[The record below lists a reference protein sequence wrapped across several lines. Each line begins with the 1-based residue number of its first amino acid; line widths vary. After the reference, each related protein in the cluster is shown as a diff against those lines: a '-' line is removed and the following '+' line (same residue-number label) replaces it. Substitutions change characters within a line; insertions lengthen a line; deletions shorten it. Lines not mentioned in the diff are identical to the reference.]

1 MMPAAAVFG
10 FVDTIVDWVG
20 RVGYWA
26 VFLVVAG
33 DGVFPVLPGETS
45 IITAA
50 VVAADG
56 KLNITLVIIAG
67 AIGAMA
73 GDSTAFWIGRK
84 GGGPIRRFIGR
95 LAGAERL
102 AAAERMVERQGPA
115 LVFVG
120 RFLPGFRLGVNLS
133 CGAGKMDYRRF
144 LLWNAAGSIVW
155 STQAG
160 LLGFFLGKAFA
171 DQLWLAFA
179 VAFAVAGLV
188 AAFIAVKEKVRLRRE
203 RALAELEG
211 DPLEVPEEPEGE
223 DEAEGEARRS
233 QEDPRPGVGAG

>member
-1 MMPAAAVFG
+1 LTGSGGILPAAAAFG
-10 FVDTIVDWVG
+10 FVDSIVDWVG

-56 KLNITLVIIAG
+56 RLNIVLVILAG
-67 AIGAMA
+67 ALGAVV
-73 GDSTAFWIGRK
+73 GDSCAYWIGRT
-84 GGGPIRRFIGR
+84 GGGPIRAFVGK
-95 LAGAERL
+95 LAGRERL

-133 CGAGKMDYRRF
+133 CGAGKMAYPRF
-144 LLWNAAGSIVW
+144 LIWDSLGAIVW
-155 STQAG
+155 STQAA
-160 LLGFFLGKAFA
+160 LLGYFLGKAFA
-171 DQLWLAFA
+171 DQLWLAFLIA
-179 VAFAVAGLV
+179 FGVAALV
-188 AAFIAVKEKVRLRRE
+188 AAFVAGKEKLRLKRE
-203 RALAELEG
+203 RSLAELEG
-211 DPLEVPEEPEGE
+211 APLDSE
-223 DEAEGEARRS
+223 
-233 QEDPRPGVGAG
+233 EDPDRRRPEVETG